1 MKPPTNAFR
10 EALRATTSGACTVLL
25 STGLSCVFAVAIESS
40 AHRLQY
46 KFFPHWYD
54 GKVKYALGLP
64 HLQYQTLDS
73 ETIQAAAV
81 TDNPA
86 KSVVATTTTST
97 TNTTNTITSTSD
109 AASHNLW
116 ESVDFQTP
124 LHLLQNEG
132 DEMDN
137 FSTTDIQNDIPIWK
151 KQELML
157 DSDSST
163 QSKFQSYSDKIQE
176 KVQLISPE
184 RVSKILLTTAMT
196 G

>member
-64 HLQYQTLDS
+64 HLQYQKLDSENFQTVVNDDSAKSITCNTSSDSHDGWETLDS
-73 ETIQAAAV
+73 HPSLHLHEEEIHLF
-81 TDNPA
+81 
-86 KSVVATTTTST
+86 SST
-97 TNTTNTITSTSD
+97 NISND
-109 AASHNLW
+109 
-116 ESVDFQTP
+116 TP
-124 LHLLQNEG
+124 LWKH
-132 DEMDN
+132 
-137 FSTTDIQNDIPIWK
+137 DI
-151 KQELML
+151 LL
-157 DSDSST
+157 DSDST
-163 QSKFQSYSDKIQE
+163 QSKFQSYSGKIQE